1 MDFGYLYTSLEG
13 RIGRQSYWIGIVGF
27 IVIGI
32 IAYLIIN
39 AIFGI
44 LSTAGLILVFIVQ
57 LVLLYPSYALMGKRF
72 QDRDKPASYA
82 LILIGLSILNG
93 LLGIFGITHDAIGQP
108 TAVGW
113 IFNIAQLIVGI
124 WFLVEL
130 GFLRGTIGPNQY
142 GPDPVT
148 GGAPI

>member
-44 LSTAGLILVFIVQ
+44 MTMVGLVILFVVQ
-57 LVLLYPSYALMGKRF
+57 LALLYPSYALMGKRF

-82 LILIGLSILNG
+82 LILIALSILNG

-108 TAVGW
+108 TAIGW
-113 IFNIAQLIVGI
+113 IFNIAQIIVGI

-130 GFLRGTIGPNQY
+130 GFLRGTVGPNQY
-142 GPDPVT
+142 GPDPIV
-148 GGAPI
+148 GSVAI